1 MACRGFKRPTKPVPG
16 DCGYNLHAHQV
27 ILSHPLSN
35 EVNDKL
41 HLLTESR
48 LKTMSNIHFIKNIH
62 VPVKATSMF

>member
-27 ILSHPLSN
+27 TLSHPLSN

-62 VPVKATSMF
+62 VPVKTVF